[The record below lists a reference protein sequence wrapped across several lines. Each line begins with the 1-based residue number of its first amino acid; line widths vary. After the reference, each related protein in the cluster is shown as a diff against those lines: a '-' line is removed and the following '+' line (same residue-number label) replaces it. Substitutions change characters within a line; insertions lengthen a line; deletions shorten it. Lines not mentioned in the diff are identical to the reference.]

1 MKLANVQ
8 GRAVL
13 VLDDSSERRDTQDV
27 QRGVDVAAAS
37 GGAFGSSPPDV
48 YARWSEFC
56 AWATGDVFE
65 RNWSEIPEEARV
77 VFDRADL
84 HCPSPAPR
92 QIFAIGRNYNE
103 GPQAGGGALPEG
115 LPPTFTKFV
124 SALAGAETT
133 VALPAGGRT
142 DWEVELVVVIG
153 QEVRDVDPEDAWT
166 VVAGVSVGQDLS
178 ERDSQMSGAVPQFSL
193 GKSFPGFAP
202 VGPWLVTTDDL
213 DDPDD
218 LQIGCAIDGEVV
230 QAGRT
235 TSMILPVR
243 HLIARLSR
251 IVTLY
256 PGDLIFTGTPAGV
269 GQHRNPRRFLL
280 PGQQLRSWISQIGEI
295 HQHFTSSSVE
305 NHESASEQDADQLLG
320 TGARR

>member
-13 VLDDSSERRDTQDV
+13 VLDDPFEYPAAQDIR
-27 QRGVDVAAAS
+27 RGVDVAAAS
-37 GGAFGSSPPDV
+37 GGAFGPTPPDV

-56 AWATGDVFE
+56 AWVTGAVLV
-65 RNWSEIPEEARV
+65 RSWSEIPEEARV
-77 VFDRADL
+77 VFRRADL
-84 HCPSPAPR
+84 RCPSPVPR
-92 QIFAIGRNYNE
+92 QIFAIGRNYHE
-103 GPQAGGGALPEG
+103 GPQAEGGALPEG
-115 LPPTFTKFV
+115 IPPTFTKFV
-124 SALAGAETT
+124 SALAGAETI

-178 ERDSQMSGAVPQFSL
+178 ERDSQMSGPVPQFSL
-193 GKSFPGFAP
+193 GKSYPGFAP

-230 QAGRT
+230 QADHT
-235 TSMILPVR
+235 KSMILPVR

-251 IVTLY
+251 TVTLY

-269 GQHRNPRRFLL
+269 GQHRNPPRFLL
-280 PGQQLRSWISQIGEI
+280 PGQQLHSWISQVGEI
-295 HQHFTSSSVE
+295 HQHFTSFNAE
-305 NHESASEQDADQLLG
+305 NHESADEPDAYPLLG